1 MFSAKPRLRWA
12 VLGLLTLG
20 LLLGCQGLGQGDPA
34 TPPQIVRGIPQ
45 YLPITAKARI
55 HNTWIQLEVARTPAQ
70 QQLGLMFRSHLPK
83 DRGML
88 FPLSPPQV
96 ASFWMKN
103 CLIPL
108 DLIFLRDGKVVAIA
122 PEAPPCPA
130 LPCPTY
136 ESGVAVDAV
145 LELAGGR
152 AAELGLKVGDTVQ
165 LIKLDSVTG
174 VQEPSQ

>member
-1 MFSAKPRLRWA
+1 MFSVKPKLRWL
-12 VLGLLTLG
+12 VLGLVTLG
-20 LLLGCQGLGQGDPA
+20 VLLGYQSLSQGDVAAP
-34 TPPQIVRGIPQ
+34 TQMVRGIPQ

-55 HNTWIQLEVARTPAQ
+55 HNIWIQLEVARTPAQ

-83 DRGML
+83 NRGML

-122 PEAPPCPA
+122 PAAPPCQT

-145 LELAGGR
+145 LELVGGR
-152 AAELGLKVGDTVQ
+152 AAELGLKVGDTVK
-165 LIKLDSVTG
+165 IVKL
-174 VQEPSQ
+174 

>member
-1 MFSAKPRLRWA
+1 MFSVKPKLRWL
-12 VLGLLTLG
+12 VLALVTLG
-20 LLLGCQGLGQGDPA
+20 FLLGCQNRSQGDPA
-34 TPPQIVRGIPQ
+34 TPPPMVRAVPQ

-55 HNTWIQLEVARTPAQ
+55 HDTWIQLEVARTPAQ
-70 QQLGLMFRSHLPK
+70 QQLGLMFRPQLPG

-88 FPLSPPQV
+88 FPMSPPQV

-108 DLIFLRDGKVVAIA
+108 DLIFLRHGKVVAIA
-122 PEAPPCPA
+122 PQAPPCPT

-136 ESGVAVDAV
+136 ESGVPVDAV

-152 AAELGLKVGDTVQ
+152 AAELELKVNDPVEIQ
-165 LIKLDSVTG
+165 YL
-174 VQEPSQ
+174 EP

>member
-1 MFSAKPRLRWA
+1 MFSAKPKLRWL
-12 VLGLLTLG
+12 VLGLITLG
-20 LLLGCQGLGQGDPA
+20 VLLGCQSLSRGDLA
-34 TPPQIVRGIPQ
+34 APPQVVRGIPQ

-83 DRGML
+83 NRGML
-88 FPLSPPQV
+88 FPMSPPQV

-122 PEAPPCPA
+122 PEAPPCPT

-136 ESGVAVDAV
+136 ESGVPVDAV
-145 LELAGGR
+145 LELVGGR
-152 AAELGLKVGDTVQ
+152 AAELGLNVGDTVKIVE
-165 LIKLDSVTG
+165 L
-174 VQEPSQ
+174 

>member
-1 MFSAKPRLRWA
+1 MFSVKPKLRWL
-12 VLGLLTLG
+12 VLGLVTLG
-20 LLLGCQGLGQGDPA
+20 LLLGCQSLSQGDPA
-34 TPPQIVRGIPQ
+34 APPQVVRGIPQ

-55 HNTWIQLEVARTPAQ
+55 HDTWIQLEVARTPAQ
-70 QQLGLMFRSHLPK
+70 QQLGLMFRSELPP

-88 FPLSPPQV
+88 FPISPPQV

-103 CLIPL
+103 CLISL

-122 PEAPPCPA
+122 PAAPPCET

-136 ESGVAVDAV
+136 ESGVPVDAV

-152 AAELGLKVGDTVQ
+152 AAELGLKVN
-165 LIKLDSVTG
+165 DSVKI
-174 VQEPSQ
+174 QYLAP

>member
-1 MFSAKPRLRWA
+1 MFFGKPKLRWLI
-12 VLGLLTLG
+12 LGLVTLG
-20 LLLGCQGLGQGDPA
+20 LLLGCQSLSQGDPA
-34 TPPQIVRGIPQ
+34 TPPQMVRGIPQ

-55 HNTWIQLEVARTPAQ
+55 HDTWIQLEVARTPAQ
-70 QQLGLMFRSHLPK
+70 QQLGLMFRPELPG

-88 FPLSPPQV
+88 FPMSPPQV

-103 CLIPL
+103 CLISL

-122 PEAPPCPA
+122 PEAPPCQT

-136 ESGVAVDAV
+136 ESGVPVDAV

-152 AAELGLKVGDTVQ
+152 AAELGLKVNDPVEIQ
-165 LIKLDSVTG
+165 YLA
-174 VQEPSQ
+174 P